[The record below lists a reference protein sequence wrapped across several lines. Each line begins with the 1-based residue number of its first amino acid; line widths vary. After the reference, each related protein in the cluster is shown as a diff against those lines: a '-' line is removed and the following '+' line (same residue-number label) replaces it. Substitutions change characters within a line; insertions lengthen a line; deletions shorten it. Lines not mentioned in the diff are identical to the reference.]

1 MTDFQL
7 SPIENEG
14 KRVLTTAQL
23 AEAYETDSKV
33 ISNNFNRNADRYTE
47 GKHFYR
53 LTGTDLKNFCIHQI
67 DDCKNLEKV
76 RTLYL
81 WTEKGALLHAKSLN
95 TDKAWEV
102 YDYLVE
108 SYFTKKTADYSSLS
122 PQLQYLISLEQKT
135 KELEN
140 RQTELEN
147 KVADSE
153 KNRDELIKA
162 TFEFGRIGELQRNE
176 IVRAVKKRAI
186 ELCRYAE
193 TYEKVGKSVM
203 HSIYKALQKEF
214 NVNSYLDLAYNQYT
228 NAMIFIQYFEPT
240 QNLDLKIMHAQPKT
254 SMKIF
259 ELLEKGYKKNL

>member
-1 MTDFQL
+1 MTNFQL

-53 LTGTDLKNFCIHQI
+53 LTGEELKDFCNHQI
-67 DDCKNLEKV
+67 DECKNLEKV

-102 YDYLVE
+102 YDFLVE
-108 SYFTKKTADYSSLS
+108 SYFTKKTDYSGLS

-135 KELEN
+135 KELE
-140 RQTELEN
+140 QKQAELE
-147 KVADSE
+147 KKLDSDRE
-153 KNRDELIKA
+153 ETILA

-176 IVRAVKKRAI
+176 ITKAVKKRAI
-186 ELCRYAE
+186 ELCHYAE
-193 TYEKVGKSVM
+193 TYDKVGKSVM
-203 HSIYKALQKEF
+203 
-214 NVNSYLDLAYNQYT
+214 
-228 NAMIFIQYFEPT
+228 
-240 QNLDLKIMHAQPKT
+240 
-254 SMKIF
+254 
-259 ELLEKGYKKNL
+259 

>member
-1 MTDFQL
+1 MTNFQL

-23 AEAYETDSKV
+23 AEAYETDSRV

-53 LTGTDLKNFCIHQI
+53 LTGAELKEFKTIHQF
-67 DDCKNLEKV
+67 DEQSKH
-76 RTLYL
+76 TMALYL

-108 SYFTKKTADYSSLS
+108 SYFTKKTDYSGLS
-122 PQLQYLISLEQKT
+122 PQLQYLITLEQKT
-135 KELEN
+135 KALEQK
-140 RQTELEN
+140 QTELEN
-147 KVADSE
+147 KLAESE
-153 KNRDELIKA
+153 KNRDEIIKA

-176 IVRAVKKRAI
+176 ITKAVKKRAI

-193 TYEKVGKSVM
+193 TYDKVGKSVIS
-203 HSIYKALQKEF
+203 SIYKGLQKEF
-214 NVNSYLDLAYNQYT
+214 KVKSYLDLSYNQYT
-228 NAMIFIQYFEPT
+228 DCMIFVQYYEPD
-240 QNLDLKIMHAQPKT
+240 QKLDLKIMHEQPKV
-254 SMKIF
+254 SMKI
-259 ELLEKGYKKNL
+259 LEMLTET

>member
-7 SPIENEG
+7 SPIEKEG

-33 ISNNFNRNADRYTE
+33 ISKNFGRNKDRYTE
-47 GKHFYR
+47 GKHFYC
-53 LTGTDLKNFCIHQI
+53 LTGAELKEFKTIRQF
-67 DDCKNLEKV
+67 DDSSARINV
-76 RTLYL
+76 LYL

-108 SYFTKKTADYSSLS
+108 SYFTKKTADYSGLS

-135 KELEN
+135 KALEQK
-140 RQTELEN
+140 QTELEN
-147 KVADSE
+147 KLAESE
-153 KNRDELIKA
+153 KNRDEIIKA

-176 IVRAVKKRAI
+176 ITKAVKKRAI

-193 TYEKVGKSVM
+193 TYDKVGKSVIS
-203 HSIYKALQKEF
+203 SIYKGLQKEF
-214 NVNSYLDLAYNQYT
+214 KVKSYLDLSYNQYT
-228 NAMIFIQYFEPT
+228 DCMIFIQYFFPD
-240 QNLDLKIMHAQPKT
+240 QKLDLKIMHEQPKP
-254 SMKIF
+254 SMKFF
-259 ELLEKGYKKNL
+259 EMLNESVD

>member
-23 AEAYETDSKV
+23 AEAYETDSRV

-53 LTGTDLKNFCIHQI
+53 LTGADLKNFCIHQI
-67 DDCKNLEKV
+67 DDYKNLEKV

-108 SYFTKKTADYSSLS
+108 SYFTKKTADYSGLS

-135 KELEN
+135 KALEQK
-140 RQTELEN
+140 QTELEN
-147 KVADSE
+147 KLAESE
-153 KNRDELIKA
+153 KNRDEIIKA

-176 IVRAVKKRAI
+176 ITKAVKKRAI

-193 TYEKVGKSVM
+193 TYDKVGKSVIS
-203 HSIYKALQKEF
+203 SIYKGLQKEF
-214 NVNSYLDLAYNQYT
+214 KVKSYLDLSYNQYT
-228 NAMIFIQYFEPT
+228 DCMIFIQYFFPD
-240 QNLDLKIMHAQPKT
+240 QKLDLKIMHEQPKP
-254 SMKIF
+254 SMKFF
-259 ELLEKGYKKNL
+259 EMLTET